1 MRKRHWEQNDGTYIL
16 SYGIGSQ
23 GGMEITE
30 ERYNAI
36 LSAVENMPSDTET
49 ISHRLKMDLT
59 YEEIAVEPVVDD
71 IDDAEALN
79 IILGGTE

>member
-1 MRKRHWEQNDGTYIL
+1 MKRYFEQNDGTYIL
-16 SYGIGSQ
+16 AYGIGGQ
-23 GGMEITE
+23 GGIDITE

-49 ISHRLKMDLT
+49 ISHRLKVDLT
-59 YEEIAVEPVVDD
+59 YEEVSVEPYNGD

-79 IILGGTE
+79 IILGGEE

>member
-1 MRKRHWEQNDGTYIL
+1 MRKRHWEENDGTYIL

-23 GGMEITE
+23 GGIEITE

-71 IDDAEALN
+71 ITDAEALN
-79 IILGGTE
+79 IILGGEE

>member
-1 MRKRHWEQNDGTYIL
+1 MKRYFEQNDGTYIL
-16 SYGIGSQ
+16 AYGIGGH
-23 GGMEITE
+23 GGIEITE

-36 LSAVENMPSDTET
+36 LSAAENMPIDTET

-71 IDDAEALN
+71 ITDAEALN
-79 IILGGTE
+79 IILGGEE

>member
-1 MRKRHWEQNDGTYIL
+1 MRRYFEQNDGTYIL
-16 SYGIGSQ
+16 SYGIG
-23 GGMEITE
+23 GANGIDITE

-49 ISHRLKMDLT
+49 ISHRLKVDLT
-59 YEEIAVEPVVDD
+59 YEEVSVEPYNGD

-79 IILGGTE
+79 IILGGAE